1 MYFLS
6 GVCNLNGGLGL
17 SQYQLHSKV
26 HKAPITRSPGLV
38 TKFSEANSSV
48 RQNKST
54 TYQTPADLKMRI
66 YF

>member
-1 MYFLS
+1 
-6 GVCNLNGGLGL
+6 L

-54 TYQTPADLKMRI
+54 TYQTPADLKMQI